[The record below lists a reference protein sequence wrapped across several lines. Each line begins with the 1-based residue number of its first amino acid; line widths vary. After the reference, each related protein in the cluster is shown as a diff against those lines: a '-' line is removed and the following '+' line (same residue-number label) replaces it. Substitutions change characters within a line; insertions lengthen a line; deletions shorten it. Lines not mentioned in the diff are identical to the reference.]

1 VVPFVDINSGR
12 VAYDEAG
19 SGPAVVLSHSSIAD
33 RRLWDHQF
41 AALSNGYR
49 VIRYDRLGFGESSD
63 VVGEVDHASDLL
75 AVLDALDVDRAA
87 LVGSSMGG
95 AISVDVALA
104 APERVTALALICSG
118 LSGWK
123 WPDEMREQT
132 RPLLLAAVPPER
144 LAAYSAYTAE
154 TVLDDD
160 IAAMAEMQIRF
171 LAVGPGRTPDVLA
184 PDAWQLA
191 LTMARRVFEREWRGV
206 AHIEREPQ
214 LPPADRLGEITVP
227 TLLVVGRADSPYLQA
242 PSEVLAAG
250 ISAARRV
257 DLPDAAHLP
266 PIECPERISEEL
278 RVFLGAVTR

>member
-1 VVPFVDINSGR
+1 MPYIDISSGR

-41 AALSNGYR
+41 AALGNDYR
-49 VIRYDRLGFGESSD
+49 VIRYDRLGFGDSSD

-75 AVLDALDVDRAA
+75 QVLDALDVERAA

-95 AISVDVALA
+95 AISIDVALA

-118 LSGWK
+118 LSGWQ

-132 RPLLLAAVPPER
+132 RPLLLAAVPPDR
-144 LAAYSAYTAE
+144 LAAYSGHTAE
-154 TVLDDD
+154 TVLDED

-171 LAVGPGRTPDVLA
+171 LAVGPERTPDVLA

-191 LTMARRVFEREWRGV
+191 LTMARRVFEREWRGP
-206 AHIEREPQ
+206 AYSEREPES
-214 LPPADRLGEITVP
+214 PPQDRLGEIGVP
-227 TLLVVGRADSPYLQA
+227 TLVVVGGADSPYLQA
-242 PSEVLAAG
+242 PSEVIAAG
-250 ISAARRV
+250 IRAARRL

-266 PIECPERISEEL
+266 PIECPARITDEL
-278 RVFLGAVTR
+278 RLFLDALGG